1 MTNRSYATVV
11 KVLYYQFLIILTIA
25 GIFRIKDGETQ
36 GLSAL
41 FGGACAWIPNLCFA
55 LWLYKS
61 KNKNAKSI
69 VNSFYMG
76 EAIKWVMTILA
87 FVTVFQLPNIHIVPL
102 LVTYVAALS
111 IFWFA
116 LLMR

>member
-1 MTNRSYATVV
+1 MTNGNYAVVV
-11 KVLYYQFLIILTIA
+11 KVLYYQLLIILTIA
-25 GIFRIKDGETQ
+25 GIFRINNGELQ

-41 FGGACAWIPNLCFA
+41 FGGTAAFMPNLCFA

-61 KNKNAKSI
+61 KHQTVRKI
-69 VNSFYMG
+69 VNSFYVG
-76 EAIKWVMTILA
+76 EAIKLVMTIVA
-87 FVTVFQLPNIHIVPL
+87 FITIFQLPNIHIVPL
-102 LVTYVAALS
+102 LITYVAALS